1 VIVSAAPGSR
11 TAELEQWV
19 GGEQLVGEN
28 GFWRYA
34 QAYRQ
39 NINTQ
44 RFSTAVIISGGGGFR
59 MSFVGLQLFT
69 WLCGLGQQEERRQN
83 MVMTTFQQEYLQTAP
98 LVVTELYTE

>member
-1 VIVSAAPGSR
+1 MDFGDMPH
-11 TAELEQWV
+11 
-19 GGEQLVGEN
+19 
-28 GFWRYA
+28 

>member
-1 VIVSAAPGSR
+1 MDFGDMPQMSIC
-11 TAELEQWV
+11 L
-19 GGEQLVGEN
+19 
-28 GFWRYA
+28 
-34 QAYRQ
+34 
-39 NINTQ
+39 

-98 LVVTELYTE
+98 LVVTELYTEQTQADSTSDA